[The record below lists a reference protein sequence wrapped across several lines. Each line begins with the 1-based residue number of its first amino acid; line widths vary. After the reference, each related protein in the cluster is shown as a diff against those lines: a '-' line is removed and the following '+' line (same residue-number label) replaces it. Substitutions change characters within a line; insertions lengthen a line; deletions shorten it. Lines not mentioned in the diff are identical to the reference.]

1 MTSTGHTYS
10 TTASPAYLNTTN
22 HSALKSRIKKM
33 VEAVKEE
40 RNKTLKNA
48 KENTIKQIEGF
59 TEETNKSLKVI
70 AETAFN
76 QGSK

>member
-1 MTSTGHTYS
+1 
-10 TTASPAYLNTTN
+10 
-22 HSALKSRIKKM
+22 M
-33 VEAVKEE
+33 VEAFKEE

-70 AETAFN
+70 AETVFTP
-76 QGSK
+76 GSK